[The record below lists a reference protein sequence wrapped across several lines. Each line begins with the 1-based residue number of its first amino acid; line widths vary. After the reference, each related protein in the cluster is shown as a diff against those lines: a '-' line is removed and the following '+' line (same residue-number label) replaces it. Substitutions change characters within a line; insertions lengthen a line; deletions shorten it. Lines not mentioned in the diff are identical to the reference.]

1 MAIQD
6 NKTRQL
12 ELLQENLQT
21 IRKLAGW
28 SIDDLG
34 ERIGV
39 TKQTISNIE
48 NKRTTMT
55 LTQYI
60 AIRSVLDYEMQEHP
74 ENEVLSKSIALLLD
88 EEENLNKDEYSKIKE
103 SIETIAAAT
112 AGGAEK
118 TALSNMFNAVVGSEV
133 IRILPTTR
141 IPHNGYWMNMILG
154 SPKNNYASAK
164 DQALCSET
172 LGGGSDE

>member
-1 MAIQD
+1 MSIQD
-6 NKTRQL
+6 EKARQI

-48 NKRTTMT
+48 NRRTTMT
-55 LTQYI
+55 LSHYI
-60 AIRSVLDYEMQEHP
+60 AIRAVLDYEMKEQT
-74 ENEVLSKSIALLLD
+74 ENEVLSKSVALLLD
-88 EEENLNKDEYSKIKE
+88 EEANLNREDYEKIKE
-103 SIETIAAAT
+103 SINTIAAAN

-118 TALSNMFNAVVGSEV
+118 TALSNIFNTVVETVVTGMGVKNLKQLGSESSGGDNLWIKKV
-133 IRILPTTR
+133 IDCGKSKRGVDNCDNR
-141 IPHNGYWMNMILG
+141 
-154 SPKNNYASAK
+154 
-164 DQALCSET
+164 
-172 LGGGSDE
+172 

>member
-1 MAIQD
+1 MAKQD
-6 NKTRQL
+6 KQARQID
-12 ELLQENLQT
+12 LLQENLQT

-48 NKRTTMT
+48 NKRTKMT

-60 AIRSVLDYEMQEHP
+60 AIRSVLDYEMREHP
-74 ENEVLSKSIALLLD
+74 ENEVLIKSIVLLLD
-88 EEENLNKDEYSKIKE
+88 EEENLSNEDYGKLKE
-103 SIETIAAAT
+103 SIDTIAAAT

-118 TALSNMFNAVVGSEV
+118 TALLNMFNAIIGTMAINAGTLFPPIGIVSGLVGGLWLKKIMEAE
-133 IRILPTTR
+133 
-141 IPHNGYWMNMILG
+141 HNKQ
-154 SPKNNYASAK
+154 PE
-164 DQALCSET
+164 C
-172 LGGGSDE
+172 

>member
-1 MAIQD
+1 MTIQD
-6 NKTRQL
+6 NKTKQL

-48 NKRTTMT
+48 NKRTTIT

-88 EEENLNKDEYSKIKE
+88 EEENMNKDEYSKIKE

-118 TALSNMFNAVVGSEV
+118 KALSNMFNAVVGSSV
-133 IRILPTTR
+133 MGLVPTV
-141 IPHNGYWMNMILG
+141 GMV
-154 SPKNNYASAK
+154 
-164 DQALCSET
+164 
-172 LGGGSDE
+172 GGEWLRNIMQGRK